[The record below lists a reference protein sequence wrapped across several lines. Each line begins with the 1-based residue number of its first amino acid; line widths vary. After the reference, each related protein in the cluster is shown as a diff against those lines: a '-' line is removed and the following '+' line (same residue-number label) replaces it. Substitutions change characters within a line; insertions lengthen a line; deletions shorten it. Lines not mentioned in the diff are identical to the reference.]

1 MESRQSMET
10 TTEVRDG
17 MAIDWDVAI
26 PMDDGIVLRADVY
39 RPIAAGRYPVIMSHG
54 PYGKGLAFQEGY
66 KTAWDLMAARY
77 PDALEGSSNRYQAW
91 EVSDPEK
98 WVPDGYV
105 VIRVDSRGAGR
116 SPGVIDHF
124 SEREAQDYYQCIEW
138 AGVQPWSNRKVGL
151 NGISYYGA
159 GQWIVAGMQPP
170 HLAAIC
176 PWEGFSDG
184 YRESTF
190 HGGILCSFGKNWQEL
205 QVKSVQHGRAGGPVS
220 QVTGK
225 PVCGDEVFSD
235 AQLQANRAEIQG
247 RSSQHRYDDDF
258 MARRRARLDK
268 VTVPVLSAANW
279 GGQGLHLRGNVEGF
293 VQAASTRKW
302 LEIHGEEHW
311 TSFYTR
317 YGVGLQKQFFGH
329 YLKGEDT
336 GWDKRPPVLLNVRH
350 ADRFVERAEQEWP
363 IARTQWTKM
372 YLDLGGQALSPA
384 PQDEAATAAFDAM
397 GDGIRFVSAPF
408 EAETEITGPLACK
421 LFVSSSTTDADLFL
435 ILHLFDPEG
444 REVVFQGALD
454 PRTSV
459 GKGWLR
465 ASRREL
471 DPKRSL
477 PYRPYHAHQ
486 RDLPL
491 EPGKAVELDVE
502 IWPTCIVV
510 PAGWRIG
517 LTVQGKDYVQE
528 GVPMA
533 MTNVKNPMTGC
544 GPFLHDDPEDRPP
557 AVFGGRTT
565 LHAGAGRQ
573 PYLLLPIV
581 PPRSE

>member
-1 MESRQSMET
+1 MEYITET
-10 TTEVRDG
+10 RDG
-17 MAIDWDVAI
+17 MTIDWDVPI
-26 PMDDGIVLRADVY
+26 SMDDGVVLRADVY
-39 RPIAAGRYPVIMSHG
+39 RPIESGQYPVIMTHG
-54 PYGKGLAFQEGY
+54 PYGKGLSFQEGY

-77 PDALEGSSNRYQAW
+77 PDALEGSSNLYQAW
-91 EVSDPEK
+91 EVPDPEK

-105 VIRVDSRGAGR
+105 VVRVDSRGAGR

-124 SEREAQDYYQCIEW
+124 SEREAQDYYDCIEW
-138 AGVQPWSNRKVGL
+138 AGVQPWSNGKVGL

-184 YRESTF
+184 YRESAF
-190 HGGILCSFGKNWQEL
+190 HGGIPCSFSKNWQEL
-205 QVKSVQHGRAGGPVS
+205 QVKSVQHGRPGGPIS
-220 QVTGK
+220 KVTGK
-225 PVCGDEVFSD
+225 PVCGDEVFSEE
-235 AQLQANRAEIQG
+235 QLKANRAEVSG
-247 RSSQHRYDDDF
+247 RASQHRFDDEF
-258 MARRRARLDK
+258 MERRRAKLDK
-268 VTVPVLSAANW
+268 VTVPVLSSANW

-293 VQAASTRKW
+293 IQSASKEKW

-350 ADRFVERAEQEWP
+350 VDKFVARSENEWP
-363 IARTQWTKM
+363 IARTQWVKM
-372 YLDLGGQALSPA
+372 YLDLDDQALVS
-384 PQDEAATAAFDAM
+384 TAHGGEGKLAFDAM
-397 GDGIRFVSAPF
+397 GSGIRFLSAPF
-408 EAETEITGPLACK
+408 ENETEITGPLACK
-421 LFVSSSTTDADLFL
+421 LFVSSGTADADIFL
-435 ILHLFDPEG
+435 IVHLIDPEG
-444 REVVFQGALD
+444 KEVVFQGALD

-471 DPKRSL
+471 DLVRTL
-477 PYRPYHAHQ
+477 PYRPYHAHK

-491 EPGKAVELDVE
+491 EPGAIAELDVE
-502 IWPTCIVV
+502 IWPTCIVI

-528 GVPMA
+528 GAAMA

-544 GPFLHDDPEDRPP
+544 GPFIHDDPEDRPLE
-557 AVFGGRTT
+557 VFGGQTT
-565 LHAGAGRQ
+565 LHSSGEMR
-573 PYLLLPIV
+573 PFLLLPII
-581 PPRSE
+581 PQKCK